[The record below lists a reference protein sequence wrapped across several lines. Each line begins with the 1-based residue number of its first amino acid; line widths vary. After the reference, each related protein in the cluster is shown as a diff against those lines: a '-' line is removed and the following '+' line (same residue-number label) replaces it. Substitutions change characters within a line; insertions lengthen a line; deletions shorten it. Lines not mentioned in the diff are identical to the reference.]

1 MTGVELLG
9 YVATV
14 LVVGAMLMGSV
25 VRLRLLNMVG
35 AAAFGVY
42 GVLVD
47 SLPLV
52 ITNGI
57 IVVVHAWKLIGLAR
71 HRADLAVLPASGPG
85 APLLRRFLHVHGAEI
100 ARSHPDFDLDRVP
113 APGLA
118 YVMRDAAVAGL
129 FVWTEEGDTVRVHL
143 DYVLPAFR
151 DLGCAMVFLAHQAAN
166 WRRRGLVR
174 VGYPAAGQIRR
185 DARRAWGLL
194 PPHPLPGGLEA
205 AGRV

>member
-1 MTGVELLG
+1 MNGVELLG

-25 VRLRLLNMVG
+25 VRLRVLNMFG

-52 ITNGI
+52 LTNGI

-71 HRADLAVLPASGPG
+71 HRADLAVLPASGPR
-85 APLLRRFLHVHGAEI
+85 APLLRRFLQVHGAEI
-100 ARSHPDFDLDRVP
+100 ANSHPDFDLDRVP
-113 APGLA
+113 APHLA

-129 FVWTEEGDTVRVHL
+129 FVWTEDKDAVRVHL

-151 DLGCAMVFLAHQAAN
+151 DLSCAMVFLDHQAAD
-166 WRRRGLVR
+166 WRARGLDR
-174 VGYPAAGQIRR
+174 VAAPPRGQI
-185 DARRAWGLL
+185 LL
-194 PPHPLPGGLEA
+194 IFNRNLNPHLQIN
-205 AGRV
+205 